1 VKLDIEKGSVDE
13 LQQFKK
19 PYIVSLSGL
28 SLADNL
34 EMLSRVYKTHGVAG
48 IELNLACPNVPGKP
62 MVAYDFAQMEEVLQA
77 VCAHPDY
84 GKIPLGVKLAPY
96 LDMPLFDHIVSILVK
111 YPIKYI
117 VCINTIGNALVV
129 DAENECE
136 GIVPRQG
143 LGGLGGGFV
152 KHTALANVRIFY
164 NLLHKY
170 HREDIDIVGVGGIH
184 TGKDAFEMILCGAK
198 AVQVGTCHWTEGP
211 GCFDRITKELE
222 EIMKEKGYDHIKE
235 FRGNLR
241 PYIPPITSPK
251 ESDTIKKEE
260 EELVIQHN
268 AFDQKVFNPLTAALI
283 GVIAL
288 LIMKIC
294 SME

>member
-1 VKLDIEKGSVDE
+1 M
-13 LQQFKK
+13 QQHRK

-34 EMLSRVYKTHGVAG
+34 EMLSRVYKAHGIAG

-62 MVAYDFAQMEEVLQA
+62 MIAYDYAQMEEVLQA
-77 VCAHPDY
+77 VCAHPNY
-84 GKIPLGVKLAPY
+84 GKIPLGIKLAPY
-96 LDMPLFDHIVSILVK
+96 LDMPLFEHVAKILIK

-164 NLLHKY
+164 TLLKQY
-170 HREDIDIVGVGGIH
+170 HREDIDIIGVGGVH

-198 AVQVGTCHWTEGP
+198 AVQVGTCHWIEGSN
-211 GCFDRITKELE
+211 CFDRIAKELE
-222 EIMKEKGYDHIKE
+222 EIMEEKGYTSINE
-235 FRGNLR
+235 FRGKLR
-241 PYIPPITSPK
+241 PYRSPNKSK
-251 ESDTIKKEE
+251 EDTEAASTKKV
-260 EELVIQHN
+260 EELAMQHN
-268 AFDQKVFNPLTAALI
+268 AFDQKVFNPLTAALV

-294 SME
+294 CME